1 MGRTVV
7 KEAEELTLRGIE
19 GFFEKVVSPFGN
31 GAKID
36 CPRQYLGRAVYV
48 VIRRPGAVVG
58 ETAARR
64 RRATRREYERSSA

>member
-1 MGRTVV
+1 MRGTRV
-7 KEAEELTLRGIE
+7 KESEELTVRGVE

-48 VIRRPGAVVG
+48 VIRRSGAEG
-58 ETAARR
+58 SITRSRR
-64 RRATRREYERSSA
+64 TKQPAD